1 MDFTEIHTRVC
12 PKDQSEVTL
21 TILYTKATCSRVS
34 DKIQRFRSVSYT
46 HLETSK
52 GAFDGL

>member
-21 TILYTKATCSRVS
+21 TILYTKATCSRDS
-34 DKIQRFRSVSYT
+34 SCEDCREDY
-46 HLETSK
+46 E
-52 GAFDGL
+52 D

>member
-21 TILYTKATCSRVS
+21 TILYTKATCSRVR
-34 DKIQRFRSVSYT
+34 DTEVSVQQGF
-46 HLETSK
+46 L
-52 GAFDGL
+52 L

>member
-34 DKIQRFRSVSYT
+34 DKIQRFRCSMDSSCEDCREDY
-46 HLETSK
+46 E
-52 GAFDGL
+52 D